1 MIRITLL
8 YMVVLFFSGYA
19 FKDWYKSLCVL
30 IALMAVVEHP
40 DMPKTIL
47 GIQGLNLW
55 NLLLIFVVMG
65 FLGQK
70 GQEKLKWDMPKFLTL
85 LLWCY
90 LGFVLVGFFRLVDD
104 LSVVNSY
111 HLFLEWEALTTK
123 DVISEYL
130 INTLKFM
137 VPAVLVYYGCN
148 SEERMRLTM
157 ASIVAVYFLIALQVI
172 KAMPVMAIAGGG
184 GDKLTRLSL
193 KIMNK
198 EVGFHRVDVSMMLAG
213 GSWALFSTRM
223 LMPTKTKALFIWFA
237 SFIAFF
243 GQALTGG
250 RTGYGT
256 WGVIGL
262 VMGIVKWRKL
272 LVLGPIF
279 LIVVVMLIPATR
291 DRMMQGFTED
301 SVDTNKQLEEEGI
314 DASQEGQP
322 NWYTITAGRSVAW
335 PFVFDKIEE
344 SPWWGHGREAMQNTG
359 ISEYLWEY
367 LRESFPHPH
376 NAYLQ
381 WTLDNGYIALAVVLF
396 FYLYAIKASLS
407 IFRDK
412 RSDYFTAV
420 GGIAFSLI
428 AAQLIASVG
437 SQSFYPRE
445 SAVTMLCAM
454 FLMLRLFA
462 QRKKMNKQF
471 PDTRTKQEV
480 DERLWLN

>member
-8 YMVVLFFSGYA
+8 YMLVLFFCGYA

-65 FLGQK
+65 FLGKK
-70 GQEKLKWDMPKFLTL
+70 GEENLKWEMSKFLTL

-90 LGFVLVGFFRLVDD
+90 LGFVLVGFGRLISD

-111 HLFLEWEALTTK
+111 QLFVGREALTTK
-123 DVISEYL
+123 DVISERL

-137 VPAVLVYYGCN
+137 APAALVFYGCN

-157 ASIVAVYFLIALQVI
+157 AAILIVYFLIAIQVI
-172 KAMPVMAIAGGG
+172 RAMPVMALVDGG

-213 GSWALFSTRM
+213 GSWAIFSVRM
-223 LMPTKTKALFIWFA
+223 LMPSKTKALFIWLA
-237 SFIAFF
+237 SFLTFF

-262 VMGIVKWRKL
+262 IVGLFKWRKL

-279 LIVVVMLIPATR
+279 IIVVVMLVPATR

-301 SVDTNKQLEEEGI
+301 SVDTNEMLEEEGI
-314 DASQEGQP
+314 DTAQEGQP
-322 NWYTITAGRSVAW
+322 NWYTITAGRSVIW
-335 PFVFDKIEE
+335 PYVFEKIDEN
-344 SPWWGHGREAMQNTG
+344 PWWGHGREAMQSTG

-367 LRESFPHPH
+367 LHEGFPHPH

-428 AAQLIASVG
+428 AAHLIASVG

-445 SAVTMLCAM
+445 SAVMMLCAM
-454 FLMLRLFA
+454 FLMLRLSV
-462 QRKKMNKQF
+462 QRKKMDKKF
-471 PDTRTKQEV
+471 PDTRTTQEV

>member
-8 YMVVLFFSGYA
+8 YMLVLFFCGYA

-55 NLLLIFVVMG
+55 NLLLLFTVMG
-65 FLGQK
+65 FLRSK
-70 GQEKLKWDMPKFLTL
+70 GEEKLKWDMSKFLTL
-85 LLWCY
+85 LLWAY
-90 LGFVLVGFFRLVDD
+90 LGFVLVGFVRLITD

-111 HLFLEWEALTTK
+111 QLFVGREALTTM
-123 DVISEYL
+123 DVISERF
-130 INTLKFM
+130 INTLKFLA
-137 VPAVLVYYGCN
+137 PAVLVFYGCN

-157 ASIVAVYFLIALQVI
+157 AVILIVYFLIAIQVI
-172 KAMPVMAIAGGG
+172 RAMPVMALIDGD

-213 GSWALFSTRM
+213 GSWAIFSARM
-223 LMPTKTKALFIWFA
+223 LMPSKTTALFIWFA

-262 VMGIVKWRKL
+262 VVGVFKWRKL

-279 LIVVVMLIPATR
+279 LIVIVMLIPATR
-291 DRMMQGFTED
+291 DRMMQGFSED
-301 SVDTNKQLEEEGI
+301 SIDTNEQLEKEGLTG
-314 DASQEGQP
+314 ANEGQP
-322 NWYTITAGRSVAW
+322 DWYTITAGRSVAW
-335 PFVFDKIEE
+335 PFVIDKIGE
-344 SPWWGHGREAMQNTG
+344 SPWWGHGREAMQSTG
-359 ISEYLWEY
+359 ISEFLWDYLHEG
-367 LRESFPHPH
+367 FPHPH

-381 WTLDNGYIALAVVLF
+381 WTLDNGYIALAVVML
-396 FYLYAIKASLS
+396 FYLSAIKASLS

-454 FLMLRLFA
+454 FLMLRLFT

-471 PDTRTKQEV
+471 SDTRTKQEV

>member
-1 MIRITLL
+1 MIRLTLL
-8 YMVVLFFSGYA
+8 YMIVLFFCGYA

-65 FLGQK
+65 FLGKK
-70 GQEKLKWDMPKFLTL
+70 GEEKLKWDMPKFLTL
-85 LLWCY
+85 LLWIY
-90 LGFVLVGFFRLVDD
+90 LGFVLVGFYRLITD
-104 LSVVNSY
+104 LSVVNGY
-111 HLFLEWEALTTK
+111 QLFVGREALSTM
-123 DVISEYL
+123 DVISERF

-137 VPAVLVYYGCN
+137 APAVLVFYGCN

-157 ASIVAVYFLIALQVI
+157 GAILIVYFLIAIQVI
-172 KAMPVMAIAGGG
+172 KAMPVMAIASGS

-193 KIMNK
+193 EIMNK

-213 GSWALFSTRM
+213 GSWAIFSARM
-223 LMPTKTKALFIWFA
+223 LMPSKPKALFIWFA

-262 VMGIVKWRKL
+262 VMGIFKWRKL

-301 SVDTNKQLEEEGI
+301 SVDTNEQAEAEGLTGSE
-314 DASQEGQP
+314 DGQP
-322 NWYTITAGRSVAW
+322 DWYTITAGRSVAW
-335 PFVFDKIEE
+335 PFVIDKIEE
-344 SPWWGHGREAMQNTG
+344 SPWWGHGREAMQSTG
-359 ISEYLWEY
+359 ISEFLWDYLHEG
-367 LRESFPHPH
+367 FPHPH

-381 WTLDNGYIALAVVLF
+381 WTLDNGYIGLAVVLF

-428 AAQLIASVG
+428 AAHLIASVG
-437 SQSFYPRE
+437 SQTFYPRE
-445 SAVTMLCAM
+445 SSVMMLSAM